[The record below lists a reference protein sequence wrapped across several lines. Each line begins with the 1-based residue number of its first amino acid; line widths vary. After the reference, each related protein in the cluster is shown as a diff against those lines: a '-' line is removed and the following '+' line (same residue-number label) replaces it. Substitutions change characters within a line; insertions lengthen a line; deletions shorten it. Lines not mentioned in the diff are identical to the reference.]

1 MRALLPLLLSCVLG
15 IRISGD
21 LSIAP
26 PNGFAV
32 VAFLDDFAVAYDAN
46 APVAEIEIYVER
58 YDVDLRP
65 IQFAVYSEDRWN
77 QVQTDS
83 CDCLCKYSFS
93 YDVIDLPN
101 NSSLSTMQLYNSNEP
116 TFYYSSILS
125 CNISTT
131 LYYELHIKFQKTGFE
146 ELGYDSI
153 GLIELYAVNTS
164 TLWLVTLLFVLFHNF
179 FLSSSWDT
187 TPIVV
192 KIFTGSILSTAF
204 ATSLMLSHYLALANN
219 GIGELAVES
228 VGRFMEVVSR
238 IFFVLTLILLIH
250 GLGITVYSLSKRAKV
265 IFSGIM
271 FILLSIY
278 LSLAIWYLKLRDKTS
293 TTYVYDEAP
302 GIVLCGLH
310 VMLSIFMASELLYQ
324 FSQRKKTLNSSQ
336 TYFFISL
343 SFLFPLYVLSLPV
356 SVFLGIT
363 FLPDYSDERVVEIVT
378 TTINTFCIIV
388 LAFLLRPGNLHRV
401 FICWFEI
408 QFSHEI
414 IDRKEDTPL
423 IDTSANRRKDFGTNN
438 DFNSPSRKMST
449 VSYSSSRHNSII
461 DLENDDLDEI
471 PAFSNQSATRTAMN
485 QSVSTP
491 SRSTNSNMN
500 SPFSE
505 SQRGSFYSTMLTYSS
520 NEASAKRTSVPIV
533 KAPIVIGPQGDMRR
547 EMGNDLQQTLAML
560 GKRTGTKK

>member
-228 VGRFMEVVSR
+228 VGRFME
-238 IFFVLTLILLIH
+238 
-250 GLGITVYSLSKRAKV
+250 
-265 IFSGIM
+265 
-271 FILLSIY
+271 
-278 LSLAIWYLKLRDKTS
+278 
-293 TTYVYDEAP
+293 EA
-302 GIVLCGLH
+302 
-310 VMLSIFMASELLYQ
+310 
-324 FSQRKKTLNSSQ
+324 
-336 TYFFISL
+336 
-343 SFLFPLYVLSLPV
+343 
-356 SVFLGIT
+356 
-363 FLPDYSDERVVEIVT
+363 
-378 TTINTFCIIV
+378 
-388 LAFLLRPGNLHRV
+388 
-401 FICWFEI
+401 
-408 QFSHEI
+408 
-414 IDRKEDTPL
+414 
-423 IDTSANRRKDFGTNN
+423 
-438 DFNSPSRKMST
+438 T
-449 VSYSSSRHNSII
+449 VS
-461 DLENDDLDEI
+461 DLNNEFGI
-471 PAFSNQSATRTAMN
+471 Q
-485 QSVSTP
+485 
-491 SRSTNSNMN
+491 RSKGCHDGFNVCINCWW
-500 SPFSE
+500 
-505 SQRGSFYSTMLTYSS
+505 
-520 NEASAKRTSVPIV
+520 
-533 KAPIVIGPQGDMRR
+533 IG
-547 EMGNDLQQTLAML
+547 T
-560 GKRTGTKK
+560 